1 MTPDI
6 LNKLGQVLGPQL
18 LTTCEVSLCGWSK
31 VLILYEFE
39 QDIWVINKKKMTFP
53 NSCPGKSTW
62 QESSSTSTWSQTLK
76 SWSWPYT
83 GPSFKAPHQRCI
95 WTPWPGPSSSMGG
108 LATNSPTS
116 WRWCRS
122 TGWGPRRSIFR
133 SKLALVSLLPLVLF
147 CPTSSRTGAHPC
159 SGSPCTWWSTGWIS
173 HSRSPSQ
180 GRRPGSLNCT
190 DFNLIEM

>member
-1 MTPDI
+1 M
-6 LNKLGQVLGPQL
+6 VQL
-18 LTTCEVSLCGWSK
+18 YVAGVRFSF
-31 VLILYEFE
+31 VVVV
-39 QDIWVINKKKMTFP
+39 QDIYVINKKKMTFP

-133 SKLALVSLLPLVLF
+133 SKLALVSLLPLVLYAQHLHELEHILVLVLLVDDDQQAGF
-147 CPTSSRTGAHPC
+147 PVVGVHLREG
-159 SGSPCTWWSTGWIS
+159 GQVLSTV
-173 HSRSPSQ
+173 
-180 GRRPGSLNCT
+180 LT
-190 DFNLIEM
+190 LI